1 MKLVRNL
8 DYYPKKTL
16 NKAIISCSSA
26 NIACAKRKY
35 RSLFVHTAARCSG
48 LLSEEIMKKITLATI
63 KSFIKKTPDLH
74 ISIQSHFDGMQ
85 DCVTSSIDKSF
96 ALAQRDAKFI
106 ENTMGIHGAWFV
118 KGSRDYFSEYK
129 DDKFFGY
136 TVSNCCGTF
145 VIAKPI

>member
-1 MKLVRNL
+1 
-8 DYYPKKTL
+8 
-16 NKAIISCSSA
+16 
-26 NIACAKRKY
+26 
-35 RSLFVHTAARCSG
+35 
-48 LLSEEIMKKITLATI
+48 MKKITLATI

-96 ALAQRDAKFI
+96 ALAQRNAKFI